1 MEAGDSGCRGLCEGE
16 GAVGRQGAM
25 SKRQQ
30 IFCSTAT
37 ASRPSSAKCET
48 VCTPFPFLFPAL
60 VREGTG
66 SSVHSSVQLGENKW
80 FNKRLEVCNH
90 LNFTSFVLFMISVHN
105 FLTVHPPPLCLSFC
119 YSHSLSPNYRTKQN
133 YFDLYARRA
142 AKAKATVPW
151 RSSSSTCPSR
161 VALLFSF
168 LCASFDCQ

>member
-1 MEAGDSGCRGLCEGE
+1 MAMGMEMEAGDSGCRGPCEGE

-37 ASRPSSAKCET
+37 ASRPRSAKCET

-105 FLTVHPPPLCLSFC
+105 FLTVHPPPPHHLSLLVLFTF
-119 YSHSLSPNYRTKQN
+119 LVTKLQN
-133 YFDLYARRA
+133 QT
-142 AKAKATVPW
+142 K
-151 RSSSSTCPSR
+151 
-161 VALLFSF
+161 LF
-168 LCASFDCQ
+168 